1 MQHLTSESFQ
11 ADAAEDWKFKQKK
24 KSKIK
29 CNIQEP
35 SPASNLKMNALHY
48 IKTLIDVF
56 AF

>member
-11 ADAAEDWKFKQKK
+11 ADAAEDWKFKQK